1 MNKTLIN
8 LILFFAELLHKNA
21 DEKIKA
27 IKNLQ
32 QENKD
37 KLLNEIA
44 AILLNYNISDSS
56 LDINLVER
64 KKLYSKLVNLI
75 NESIGAE
82 LEFEKTT
89 MKDVLKDTGF
99 NKYNSTS
106 YLYSLNVSYDVM
118 PVKEKELDKII
129 NTTIDGKS
137 WSERLYDNKDT
148 ICKELK
154 VNINKFLKGEINT
167 NDIGKVL
174 NSKYDVNSYN
184 SDRLIRTEVTR
195 VQAQTNEL
203 WAKKHDVQYQLFMAT
218 LDHKTSKRCR
228 GYDGKVYSIDDANK
242 PIPPLHPNCRS
253 DLISIPNKD
262 WRPKGRFDNLNKK
275 NINWQTYEEWLKE
288 NKKPLTMNLQLF
300 GGAKS
305 NWKLLQEKIERGLID
320 NDKFEMCYD
329 EFNKMFKDGVK
340 TPLENVKCNG
350 TTFAHIAQRHNDM
363 VDLSEIRNIKET
375 LTAPH
380 YIYET
385 TDKNGFIAKSYLKTI
400 NGETLL
406 VATRGDIISAYYP
419 NRKYLQKNI
428 IDGGKLLWENK

>member
-8 LILFFAELLHKNA
+8 LILFFAELLHNNA

-174 NSKYDVNSYN
+174 NSRYDVNSYN

-203 WAKKHDVQYQLFMAT
+203 WAKKHDIQYQLFMAT

-228 GYDGKVYSIDDANK
+228 GYDGKVYQIDDANK

-275 NINWQTYEEWLKE
+275 NINWQTYEEWLKSKEVE
-288 NKKPLTMNLQLF
+288 NISNSGIIEETRQKIKSGEQPL
-300 GGAKS
+300 
-305 NWKLLQEKIERGLID
+305 KIEVG
-320 NDKFEMCYD
+320 KQG
-329 EFNKMFKDGVK
+329 K
-340 TPLENVKCNG
+340 
-350 TTFAHIAQRHNDM
+350 HIMGHN
-363 VDLSEIRNIKET
+363 N
-375 LTAPH
+375 
-380 YIYET
+380 YIE
-385 TDKNGFIAKSYLKTI
+385 GRSYLTISLEDAQSLINKYAGTGELIFDAKGNWRNQEVIKTDSVI
-400 NGETLL
+400 GYNVSDLDGSKIETCNFKIHYSKKGTHI
-406 VATRGDIISAYYP
+406 VP
-419 NRKYLQKNI
+419 K
-428 IDGGKLLWENK
+428 